1 MFPATRTTR
10 GDSLECAMSPNDEP
24 TIGLDGETACTFT
37 DWIEAEKSRSPSVHH
52 YPNTRKD

>member
-24 TIGLDGETACTFT
+24 TIGLDVEATCAFKGR
-37 DWIEAEKSRSPSVHH
+37 IEAATSAHH
-52 YPNTRKD
+52 RFTITRKD